1 MSATN
6 RGAVRSKNDFY
17 ETPQDCILNFLKHH
31 PIDPNAVIL
40 DPCVGTGAF
49 PKALRMAGYTNQ
61 IDTIEIDSNFKAVP
75 EASNHHCEDF
85 LQLEPPYKYDVIFSN
100 PPYSLAEE
108 FIKKAFTLANKEK
121 FEIIYLL
128 RLNFLG
134 AQKRNE
140 FWQEYPPN
148 KLYVLSKR
156 PSFTGGSTDAC
167 EYCYY
172 VWDTSGT
179 QEIHV
184 IEGE

>member
-100 PPYSLAEE
+100 PPYSLTEE
-108 FIKKAFTLANKEK
+108 FIKKAFTLVNKEK

-128 RLNFLG
+128 RLNFLESK
-134 AQKRNE
+134 KRHD
-140 FWQEYPPN
+140 FWQDYMVN
-148 KLYVLSKR
+148 DLYVLSNR
-156 PSFTGGSTDAC
+156 PSFTGNGTDCTSYAF
-167 EYCYY
+167 Y
-172 VWDTSGT
+172 VFSNSAS
-179 QEIHV
+179 QHIYV
-184 IEGE
+184 I